1 MSFFPPWGLRV
12 QRIGQWNWD
21 QETVS
26 MQWGPVHKRGCLFFF
41 FLPLTGWELVAL
53 TLAYLEISREVQ

>member
-41 FLPLTGWELVAL
+41 FAADGVGVGGFDTGVL
-53 TLAYLEISREVQ
+53 RD